1 MISSYN
7 IYSILKKG
15 ISQPNFDLKPTL
27 EVTSNER
34 YFLEFEKN
42 FQNIFQYPLADFN
55 LNFRLLNV
63 TLSNSEYL
71 NSFSLQNVTCQFKN
85 ENKNETQLS
94 NYYFNSGINSNGF
107 CKISLNSTGQFDL
120 TLWYNGIQ
128 LTTNSIPIHSIRNL
142 ILIYY

>member
-1 MISSYN
+1 MISSQN
-7 IYSILKKG
+7 IHSSLKKG
-15 ISQPNFDLKPTL
+15 IYQPNFDLQPTL
-27 EVTSNER
+27 EVTPNDG

-71 NSFSLQNVTCQFKN
+71 SSFSLQNVTCQFKN
-85 ENKNETQLS
+85 KNKNETQIS

-120 TLWYNGIQ
+120 TLWYNGTQ
-128 LTTNSIPIHSIRNL
+128 LTTNSIPIHSIRNF
-142 ILIYY
+142 YF